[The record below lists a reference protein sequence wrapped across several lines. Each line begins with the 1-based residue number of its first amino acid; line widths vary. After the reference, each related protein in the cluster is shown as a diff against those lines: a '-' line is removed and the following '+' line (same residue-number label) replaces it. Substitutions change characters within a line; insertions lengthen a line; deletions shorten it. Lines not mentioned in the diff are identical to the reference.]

1 MSCVLVVGGGGR
13 EHALAWALSR
23 SHHVERLIA
32 APGNPGIAACGRAE
46 NAPVAAGD
54 TASLIE
60 LCRHESV
67 DLAVVGPE
75 GPLAAGLVDALGE
88 AGIAA
93 FGPNASCARLEA
105 SKAHCK
111 QFLLDNGIPTA
122 PAQVFRDAGEALAHL
137 RARPDVP
144 VVKASGLAAGK
155 GVIVPATRQEA
166 AEAVEAMLV
175 GGRFG
180 AAGSEILLEERL
192 EGPELSV
199 LALCDGEHF
208 AVLPP
213 AQDHKRLLEGDRGPN
228 TGGMGAVAPSPAAD
242 RDLVADVSERII
254 APTLAGLRR
263 AGTPYRGVL
272 YAGLMLTAEGPKV
285 IEFNCRFGDPEAQ
298 AVLPLLRSDLYE
310 IMLAGAT
317 GSLDG
322 VSHRLGARGLR
333 HGGHGLSRLPRQH
346 GRPGA
351 DHRPRR
357 RSRGRLRGV
366 PRRHRHHRRQAARHR
381 GPGPGRHRGGTR
393 RRSRGP
399 QGPPRGRR
407 HRFRGS
413 PAPRRHRPGAHGD
426 PADMSPSLTEA
437 GQDAGA
443 PHRRPNA
450 RR

>member
-23 SHHVERLIA
+23 SPHVERLIA
-32 APGNPGIAACGRAE
+32 APGNPGIATCDRAE
-46 NAPVAAGD
+46 NVPVAASD
-54 TASLIE
+54 TAGLVE
-60 LCRHESV
+60 LCRRESV
-67 DLAVVGPE
+67 DLVVVGPE
-75 GPLAAGLVDALGE
+75 GPLASGLVDVLG
-88 AGIAA
+88 AVGIAA
-93 FGPNASCARLEA
+93 FGPDASCARLEA

-111 QFLLDNGIPTA
+111 QFLIDSGIPTA
-122 PAQVFRDAGEALAHL
+122 PAHIFRNAGEALAHL
-137 RARPDVP
+137 RTRPDVP

-166 AEAVEAMLV
+166 AEAIESMLV

-180 AAGSEILLEERL
+180 AAGSEILLEDRL
-192 EGPELSV
+192 EGRELSV
-199 LALCDGEHF
+199 LAFCDGERF

-228 TGGMGAVAPSPAAD
+228 TGGMGAAAPSPAAD
-242 RDLVADVSERII
+242 KDLVAEVCERII

-322 VSHRLGARGLR
+322 AAIEWAPEACVTVVMASAGYPDSTADPAPITGL
-333 HGGHGLSRLPRQH
+333 
-346 GRPGA
+346 
-351 DHRPRR
+351 DHAAEAGCVVFHAGTGTID
-357 RSRGRLRGV
+357 GRLHATGGRVLAVTAVGPDVEAAARKAHRGV
-366 PRRHRHHRRQAARHR
+366 AAIDFEGAQHRADIGLALAEARQ
-381 GPGPGRHRGGTR
+381 T
-393 RRSRGP
+393 
-399 QGPPRGRR
+399 
-407 HRFRGS
+407 
-413 PAPRRHRPGAHGD
+413 
-426 PADMSPSLTEA
+426 
-437 GQDAGA
+437 
-443 PHRRPNA
+443 
-450 RR
+450 

>member
-1 MSCVLVVGGGGR
+1 MNRVLVVGGGGR

-23 SHHVERLIA
+23 SEHVERLIA
-32 APGNPGIAACGRAE
+32 APGNPGIAACDRAE
-46 NAPVAAGD
+46 NVPVAASD
-54 TASLIE
+54 TAGLVE
-60 LCRHESV
+60 LCRRESV
-67 DLAVVGPE
+67 DLVAVGPE

-93 FGPNASCARLEA
+93 FGPDASCALLEA

-122 PAQVFRDAGEALAHL
+122 PAHVFRDAGEALAHL

-155 GVIVPATRQEA
+155 GVIVPETKQEA
-166 AEAVEAMLV
+166 ASAVEAMLV

-192 EGPELSV
+192 EGRELSV
-199 LALCDGEHF
+199 LAFCDGENF

-228 TGGMGAVAPSPAAD
+228 TGGMGAVAPSPAAG
-242 RDLVADVSERII
+242 RDLVAEVCERVI
-254 APTLAGLRR
+254 APTVAGLRR

-322 VSHRLGARGLR
+322 VAIDWAPETCVTVVMASAGYPDGTTDPAPITGLDDAAEAGCVVFHAGTGMIDGGLHATGGRVLAVTAVGPGIEAAARKA
-333 HGGHGLSRLPRQH
+333 H
-346 GRPGA
+346 
-351 DHRPRR
+351 
-357 RSRGRLRGV
+357 RGV
-366 PRRHRHHRRQAARHR
+366 AAIDFRGAQHRADIGLA
-381 GPGPGRHRGGTR
+381 PTGTR
-393 RRSRGP
+393 
-399 QGPPRGRR
+399 Q
-407 HRFRGS
+407 
-413 PAPRRHRPGAHGD
+413 
-426 PADMSPSLTEA
+426 T
-437 GQDAGA
+437 
-443 PHRRPNA
+443 
-450 RR
+450 

>member
-13 EHALAWALSR
+13 EHALAWALNRSR
-23 SHHVERLIA
+23 HVERIIA
-32 APGNPGIAACGRAE
+32 APGNPGIAACDRAE

-54 TASLIE
+54 TDGLVE
-60 LCRHESV
+60 LCRRESV
-67 DLAVVGPE
+67 DLVAVGPE

-88 AGIAA
+88 AQIAA
-93 FGPNASCARLEA
+93 FGPDGSCARLEA

-111 QFLLDNGIPTA
+111 QFLIDNGIPTA
-122 PAQVFRDAGEALAHL
+122 PAHVFRDAGEALAHL

-155 GVIVPATRQEA
+155 GVIVPSTRQEA

-180 AAGSEILLEERL
+180 TAGSEILLEERL
-192 EGPELSV
+192 EGRELSV
-199 LALCDGEHF
+199 LAFCDGEHF

-242 RDLVADVSERII
+242 QDLVAEVRGRII
-254 APTLAGLRR
+254 APTLSGLRR

-310 IMLAGAT
+310 IMLASAT

-322 VSHRLGARGLR
+322 VAIDWAPEACVAVVMASAGYPDSTADPAPITGLDGAADAGCVVFHAGTGTIDGGL
-333 HGGHGLSRLPRQH
+333 HATGGRVLAVTAVGPDVEAAARKAH
-346 GRPGA
+346 
-351 DHRPRR
+351 
-357 RSRGRLRGV
+357 RGV
-366 PRRHRHHRRQAARHR
+366 AAIDFEGAQHRADIGLALAGTTPR
-381 GPGPGRHRGGTR
+381 
-393 RRSRGP
+393 
-399 QGPPRGRR
+399 
-407 HRFRGS
+407 
-413 PAPRRHRPGAHGD
+413 
-426 PADMSPSLTEA
+426 
-437 GQDAGA
+437 
-443 PHRRPNA
+443 
-450 RR
+450 

>member
-13 EHALAWALSR
+13 EHALVWALSR
-23 SHHVERLIA
+23 SRHIERLIA
-32 APGNPGIAACGRAE
+32 APGNPGIAACDRAE

-54 TASLIE
+54 TAGLVE
-60 LCRHESV
+60 LCRRQSV

-75 GPLAAGLVDALGE
+75 GPLAAGLVDALGA

-93 FGPNASCARLEA
+93 FGPDASCARLEA

-111 QFLLDNGIPTA
+111 QFLIDNRIPTA
-122 PAQVFRDAGEALAHL
+122 PARIFRDAGAALAHL

-155 GVIVPATRQEA
+155 GVIVPASREEA

-175 GGRFG
+175 RGRFG

-199 LALCDGEHF
+199 LAFCDGERF

-242 RDLVADVSERII
+242 RDLVAEVSERII

-272 YAGLMLTAEGPKV
+272 YAGLMLTDDGPKV

-298 AVLPLLRSDLYE
+298 AVLPLLRGDLYE
-310 IMLAGAT
+310 IMVAGAT

-322 VSHRLGARGLR
+322 VAIDWAPEACVAVVMASADYPDGTADPAPITGLDTATGAGCVVFHAGTGTIDGGLHATGGRVLAVTAVGRDVEAAARKAHRGVAAISFEGAQHRADIGLP
-333 HGGHGLSRLPRQH
+333 LV
-346 GRPGA
+346 
-351 DHRPRR
+351 
-357 RSRGRLRGV
+357 RGR
-366 PRRHRHHRRQAARHR
+366 QA
-381 GPGPGRHRGGTR
+381 
-393 RRSRGP
+393 
-399 QGPPRGRR
+399 
-407 HRFRGS
+407 
-413 PAPRRHRPGAHGD
+413 
-426 PADMSPSLTEA
+426 
-437 GQDAGA
+437 
-443 PHRRPNA
+443 
-450 RR
+450 

>member
-13 EHALAWALSR
+13 EHALAWTLNRSR
-23 SHHVERLIA
+23 HVERIIA
-32 APGNPGIAACGRAE
+32 APGNPGIAACDRAE

-54 TASLIE
+54 TAGLIE
-60 LCRHESV
+60 LCRRESV
-67 DLAVVGPE
+67 DLVAVGPE

-93 FGPNASCARLEA
+93 FGPDGSCARLEA

-111 QFLLDNGIPTA
+111 QFLIDNGIPTA
-122 PAQVFRDAGEALAHL
+122 PAHVFRDAGEALAHL

-155 GVIVPATRQEA
+155 GVIVPSTRQEA

-192 EGPELSV
+192 EGRELSV

-208 AVLPP
+208 TVLPP

-242 RDLVADVSERII
+242 RDLVADVCERII
-254 APTLAGLRR
+254 APALAGLRR
-263 AGTPYRGVL
+263 AETPYRGVL

-322 VSHRLGARGLR
+322 AAIDWAPEACVTVVMASAGYPDSTADPAPITGLDGAADAGCVVFHAGTGTIDGGL
-333 HGGHGLSRLPRQH
+333 HATGGRVLAVTAVGPDVEAAARKAH
-346 GRPGA
+346 
-351 DHRPRR
+351 
-357 RSRGRLRGV
+357 RGV
-366 PRRHRHHRRQAARHR
+366 AAIDFEGAQHRADIGLTLAGTRQA
-381 GPGPGRHRGGTR
+381 
-393 RRSRGP
+393 
-399 QGPPRGRR
+399 
-407 HRFRGS
+407 
-413 PAPRRHRPGAHGD
+413 
-426 PADMSPSLTEA
+426 
-437 GQDAGA
+437 
-443 PHRRPNA
+443 
-450 RR
+450 